1 MSQAGKSITSGRLSR
16 CELFDGLDQEEIDR
30 VTAQAQSVP
39 FPANERVFSQ
49 GDMGDRLYVILTG
62 RAKLIAAD
70 RDSEKV
76 LGFLSPGNHFGEL
89 GLLQNGKH
97 NASAVTITNCELLVI
112 ERESFQRFM
121 ETIPSFA
128 ANISRALGKWLRGA
142 VIERLQRHKLL
153 RLAVVRSC
161 EVTGCLAW
169 HIARI

>member
-62 RAKLIAAD
+62 RAKLVAAD

-128 ANISRALGKWLRGA
+128 ANISRALGK
-142 VIERLQRHKLL
+142 
-153 RLAVVRSC
+153 
-161 EVTGCLAW
+161 
-169 HIARI
+169 